1 MQEDDPCEN
10 AGCYHYCNVTSYG
23 DAQCGCYRG
32 YRLYKNR
39 RSCVDIDE
47 CYEYESGGCYH
58 YCHNTLGS
66 YYCLCEIGYYL
77 SDDGLSCSHGD
88 ATYPASSNEQ
98 IPYLNADPYSP
109 PLYPEHIYPNDPY
122 YQNPPQVPNIPYQ
135 RYPAH
140 QIPLSQQGYPSNE
153 VPYGHQAPVYP
164 DHQIP
169 PFSQQG
175 YPANANE
182 VPYGHQAPVYPDHQI
197 PPFSQQGYPSNA
209 NEVPYG
215 HQAPVYP
222 DHQIPPFSQQ
232 GYPSNANEVP
242 YGHQAPDHHIPFS
255 QQGYPSNA
263 NEVPYGHQAPDHQIS
278 LSQQEDPSNE
288 APFSQQEYP
297 SNEIAYGHQPPEYPD
312 HQIPLSQQGDPSNE
326 VPYGHPYSQQMYPE
340 EVPYYQRYPDL
351 DLYHSQP
358 LYHSRPYHSYLGD
371 DPHFAVLLPSG
382 VFLCYSVQGEH
393 DKVFNLI
400 SNPDVHINALFIP
413 DAKREEVTWIGSL
426 GIVTHPRH
434 SGRGN
439 RTYISFFTDN
449 SSITVTHL
457 FGKGEDKQWRT
468 VSLKSTHV
476 ASISLSNGEMWVTH
490 RTGNTKQPTVEVT
503 LSDVKL
509 NFTVKFVGSH
519 LDMFWQEV
527 GEQPELSH
535 GLIGQ
540 FYRQGVEIDGV
551 RKMLIIPHKEPIPI
565 MRRPIWSFMEREN
578 DEEAEFC
585 WTAMNSGFQG
595 HGLIDGNYLNYKVS
609 DLLSTDFSPANVHH
623 RQHGRQRKV

>member
-1 MQEDDPCEN
+1 MQDDNPCEN

-77 SDDGLSCSHGD
+77 SDDGLSCIHGD

-109 PLYPEHIYPNDPY
+109 PLYPEHRYPNDPY

-140 QIPLSQQGYPSNE
+140 QIPLSQQGYHSNE

-164 DHQIP
+164 DHQ
-169 PFSQQG
+169 
-175 YPANANE
+175 
-182 VPYGHQAPVYPDHQI
+182 VPL
-197 PPFSQQGYPSNA
+197 SQQGYPS
-209 NEVPYG
+209 
-215 HQAPVYP
+215 
-222 DHQIPPFSQQ
+222 
-232 GYPSNANEVP
+232 NEVP

-263 NEVPYGHQAPDHQIS
+263 NEVPYGHQAPEYHIP
-278 LSQQEDPSNE
+278 EDPSNE
-288 APFSQQEYP
+288 LP
-297 SNEIAYGHQPPEYPD
+297 YGHQPPEYPD
-312 HQIPLSQQGDPSNE
+312 HQIPPQQGDPSNE
-326 VPYGHPYSQQMYPE
+326 VPYGHPYSQQRYPE

-351 DLYHSQP
+351 DRYHSQP

-382 VFLCYSVQGEH
+382 MFLCYSVQGEH

-400 SNPDVHINALFIP
+400 SNPHVHINALFIP

-426 GIVTHPRH
+426 GVVTHPRH

-468 VSLKSTHV
+468 VSLKSTRV
-476 ASISLSNGEMWVTH
+476 SSISLSNEEMWVTH

-551 RKMLIIPHKEPIPI
+551 RKMLIIPHKEPVPI

-623 RQHGRQRKV
+623 RQHGRKRNA

>member
-1 MQEDDPCEN
+1 M
-10 AGCYHYCNVTSYG
+10 
-23 DAQCGCYRG
+23 
-32 YRLYKNR
+32 YKNR

-47 CYEYESGGCYH
+47 CYEYGGGGCHH

-66 YYCLCEIGYYL
+66 YYCLCEIGYYIN
-77 SDDGLSCSHGD
+77 DDGLSCSHGD
-88 ATYPASSNEQ
+88 STYPASSNNQ
-98 IPYLNADPYSP
+98 IPNLDGDPYTP
-109 PLYPEHIYPNDPY
+109 LLYPEHIYPNDPY
-122 YQNPPQVPNIPYQ
+122 QNPPQAPNIPYQ
-135 RYPAH
+135 RYP
-140 QIPLSQQGYPSNE
+140 
-153 VPYGHQAPVYP
+153 PVYP

-169 PFSQQG
+169 
-175 YPANANE
+175 
-182 VPYGHQAPVYPDHQI
+182 
-197 PPFSQQGYPSNA
+197 
-209 NEVPYG
+209 
-215 HQAPVYP
+215 
-222 DHQIPPFSQQ
+222 
-232 GYPSNANEVP
+232 
-242 YGHQAPDHHIPFS
+242 
-255 QQGYPSNA
+255 
-263 NEVPYGHQAPDHQIS
+263 
-278 LSQQEDPSNE
+278 LSQQ
-288 APFSQQEYP
+288 
-297 SNEIAYGHQPPEYPD
+297 EYPD
-312 HQIPLSQQGDPSNE
+312 HQIPLSQQEYPDHEILLSQQGYPDHEILLSQQGYPDHEILLSQQI
-326 VPYGHPYSQQMYPE
+326 PLSQQGYPDHQIPYSHQQG
-340 EVPYYQRYPDL
+340 YPDHQIPYFHQQYQDL
-351 DLYHSQP
+351 DRYHSQP
-358 LYHSRPYHSYLGD
+358 WYHSRPYHSYLGD

-439 RTYISFFTDN
+439 CTYISFSADN

-457 FGKGEDKQWRT
+457 FGKGENKQWRT
-468 VSLKSTHV
+468 VSLKPTRVS
-476 ASISLSNGEMWVTH
+476 SISLSNGEMWVTH

-551 RKMLIIPHKEPIPI
+551 RKMLIIPNKEPVPI

-578 DEEAEFC
+578 DKEAEFC

-623 RQHGRQRKV
+623 HQHGQQRKV